1 MKCMSFCSQFTHSQS
16 CNFCKKHRCKLIM
29 LMFLLMFLIE
39 GYRLYCY
46 YNRLELINKFE
57 YNGYTFEEYIDWS
70 KSTHY
75 YMKYKERVNADNY
88 YVIKKN
94 GELYF
99 RYQHNYPFGV
109 SYRGFDFEK
118 IEQDSLVFVQ
128 RWITEKYGQVYL
140 KMPLN
145 KDKITKKDVRIV
157 AIYPGILKDGR
168 IRERADTTYYFLD
181 DYKKVPKEVID
192 YEHVISDY

>member
-1 MKCMSFCSQFTHSQS
+1 MKESSFRFRFIHSQS
-16 CNFCKKHRCKLIM
+16 WSFCQKYRYELIIF
-29 LMFLLMFLIE
+29 MFVLMFLIE

-57 YNGYTFEEYIDWS
+57 YNNNVFEFYQDWS

-75 YMKYKERVNADNY
+75 YMKYSERVNADNY

-99 RYQHNYPFGV
+99 RYQHNYPFAE
-109 SYRGFDFEK
+109 SYQAFFFLK

-128 RWITEKYGQVYL
+128 RGSEHYGVVYL

-157 AIYPGILKDGR
+157 AIYVDILKNGKQVTLN
-168 IRERADTTYYFLD
+168 DTTVYLLD